1 MCLPFLQES
10 YDLKDKTPTWIEHLI
25 EIYQNH
31 LSYGKEIVELTELF
45 FKEDITLDEE
55 CQEFMQQETVNETI
69 NTLKQELEN
78 LTTWTV
84 ENIKEAINSTK
95 EKAKVKGKMLYMPI
109 RIKVSGQMHGPEL
122 PDTIYLLG
130 KETVLK
136 RLSR

>member
-1 MCLPFLQES
+1 
-10 YDLKDKTPTWIEHLI
+10 
-25 EIYQNH
+25 
-31 LSYGKEIVELTELF
+31 
-45 FKEDITLDEE
+45 
-55 CQEFMQQETVNETI
+55 MQQETVDETI

-84 ENIKEAINSTK
+84 ENIKEAINNTK
-95 EKAKVKGKMLYMPI
+95 EKAGVKGKMLYMPI

-122 PDTIYLLG
+122 PDPIYLLG